1 MAICQGSKTTILN
14 RNSMH
19 TVSITDQVMRSLLQK
34 AVRRGNTEMVNSVL
48 QYFLQTVQDKWLR
61 NRLAVI
67 TTEECWSYLNEVNYS
82 SLIHHYNQLTTS
94 IKNKDAA
101 GLGSLALAYKEKSYF
116 VPGDAAITEVAELLQ
131 QPNAF
136 WEGSKK
142 ARLAPETHVVVA
154 RAEEAYRKCH

>member
-1 MAICQGSKTTILN
+1 
-14 RNSMH
+14 MH

-82 SLIHHYNQLTTS
+82 SLIHHYNQLTTA

-101 GLGSLALAYKEKSYF
+101 GLGSLALAYKDKSYF
-116 VPGDAAITEVAELLQ
+116 VPSDLSIMEVADLLQ
-131 QPNAF
+131 RPNYF
-136 WEGSKK
+136 WENTRNYK
-142 ARLAPETHVVVA
+142 LDYQQH
-154 RAEEAYRKCH
+154 